1 MPRNANP
8 PEACTPRQWRK
19 EGLDALPKETTVTDT
34 DPTKP
39 ANVTINLDFPF
50 TRGDETIAKVQVRR
64 PRTGELRNL
73 NIADLVQMNVTATST
88 LLPRITSPR
97 LTAQEVADLDPAD
110 FTQFGMEVMDFLL
123 PKATK
128 QAASP
133 EA

>member
-1 MPRNANP
+1 MRRNANLT
-8 PEACTPRQWRK
+8 EACTPRQWRW
-19 EGLDALPKETTVTDT
+19 EALDALSKETTVTDT
-34 DPTKP
+34 ATTKTT
-39 ANVTINLDFPF
+39 NITVNLDFPF
-50 TRGDETIAKVQVRR
+50 ARGDQTIDKVQVRR
-64 PRTGELRNL
+64 PKAGELRGL
-73 NIADLVQMNVTATST
+73 NIADLVQMNVMATTT

>member
-1 MPRNANP
+1 M
-8 PEACTPRQWRK
+8 
-19 EGLDALPKETTVTDT
+19 TDT
-34 DPTKP
+34 DTTK
-39 ANVTINLDFPF
+39 ATNITVNLDFPF
-50 TRGDETIAKVQVRR
+50 ARGDQTIDKVQVRR
-64 PRTGELRNL
+64 PKAGELRGL
-73 NIADLVQMNVTATST
+73 NIADLVQMNVMATTT

>member
-1 MPRNANP
+1 M
-8 PEACTPRQWRK
+8 
-19 EGLDALPKETTVTDT
+19 TDI

-39 ANVTINLDFPF
+39 ANITVELDFPF
-50 TRGDETIAKVQVRR
+50 KRGDETIAKVSVRR
-64 PRTGELRNL
+64 PRAGELRGL
-73 NIADLVQMNVTATST
+73 NIADLVQMNVTATTT
-88 LLPRITSPR
+88 LLPRITSPK
-97 LTAQEVADLDPAD
+97 LTPQEVADLDPAD